1 MTKAMSGCHAQARI
15 RILASER
22 QERPQPSVIFYG
34 GTFDPPHVG
43 HQRVVERTRAL
54 FPGSRVWISVGPA
67 PAGAGQKHKAPGAT
81 FEQRVEMCRLNFAE
95 ALQSG
100 GAFLTDVETKL
111 PAPNYT
117 VQTLRYCQQTFP
129 GETWALLIGQDQL
142 EQFADWREPRDILL
156 LADLVVVSRGQGH
169 TLNAALQ
176 TLATKLGLHLDTLG
190 PERLRWRELGT
201 SIYLL
206 PGSVSEAASRDVR
219 KDPSAF
225 LKKDWLVPEVAS
237 YIQRHGIYTK

>member
-1 MTKAMSGCHAQARI
+1 MV
-15 RILASER
+15 SEL
-22 QERPQPSVIFYG
+22 QERPRPTAIFYG
-34 GTFDPPHVG
+34 GTFDPPHIG
-43 HQRVVERTRAL
+43 HQRVVERACTL
-54 FPGSRVWISVGPA
+54 FPGSHVWISVAPA
-67 PAGAGQKHKAPGAT
+67 PAGAAQKHKAPGAS
-81 FEQRVEMCRLNFAE
+81 FEQRLDMCRLNFAS

-100 GAFLTDVETKL
+100 KALLTDVETKL

-117 VQTLRYCQQTFP
+117 VQTLRHCQKNFP

-142 EQFADWREPRDILL
+142 EQFADWREPREILR
-156 LADLVVVSRGQGH
+156 LADLVVVSRGEDRSLQD
-169 TLNAALQ
+169 ALQ
-176 TLATKLGLHLDTLG
+176 TLATKLGLHLNESG

-206 PGSVSEAASRDVR
+206 PGSVSDAASRDVR
-219 KDPSAF
+219 KDPSAV

>member
-1 MTKAMSGCHAQARI
+1 M
-15 RILASER
+15 
-22 QERPQPSVIFYG
+22 ERPQPSVIFYG

-43 HQRVVERTRAL
+43 HLRLVERTCAQ

-67 PAGAGQKHKAPGAT
+67 PAGASQRHKAPGASFT
-81 FEQRVEMCRLNFAE
+81 QRLEMCELNFAA

-100 GAFLTDVETKL
+100 AALLTDVETKL
-111 PAPNYT
+111 PVPNYT
-117 VQTLRYCQQTFP
+117 VQTLRHCHEKYP
-129 GETWALLIGQDQL
+129 DETWALLIGQDQL
-142 EQFADWREPRDILL
+142 EQFADWREPRDILK
-156 LADLVVVSRGQGH
+156 LADLVVVSRGQDRS
-169 TLNAALQ
+169 LMEALQ
-176 TLATKLGLHLDTLG
+176 TLALKLNLHLDALG
-190 PERLRWRELGT
+190 PDRLRWRELGT

-206 PGSVSEAASRDVR
+206 PGSVSDAASRDVR